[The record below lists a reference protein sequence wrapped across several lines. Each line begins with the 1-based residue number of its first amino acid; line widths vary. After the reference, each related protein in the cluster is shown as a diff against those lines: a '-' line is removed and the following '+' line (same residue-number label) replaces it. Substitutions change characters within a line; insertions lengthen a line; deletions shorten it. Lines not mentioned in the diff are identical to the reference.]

1 METKSPSSTA
11 RSTPTREPK
20 RSRSAVRRSSTSS
33 SDALTSSTSTAMPSR
48 SGSSIVGRTSVSTV
62 NSRSWPSSSGTA
74 VTSTSGWPMAR
85 MSSASAAWAKKTGRA
100 SLTASC
106 TTAPRPTRWS
116 MIRLGTLPLR
126 KPGICTWA
134 PIVLYAWSSIG
145 FSSANGTSTTSLT
158 RVGLMVST
166 ALFTSG
172 TPQPWG
178 NRGQLHVVCRAGRP
192 QRAGAFQRHA
202 RTRHPGSAPRD
213 HASGRARGDPIALDR
228 PDGAPRPPHGP
239 RAEGNVREAPPTGA
253 LEAGG
258 HHEPHL
264 VPHPPAGRRQ
274 RPRRRSARH
283 GRRRHRRRRGQRR
296 VQHGR
301 HDDHDRGGGLPG
313 PRLDRVERR
322 PRRQGRDRGGAEALP
337 RQPGQRLRRHQG
349 RRRGWRTARC
359 ASRPSSTSC
368 PTTR

>member
-1 METKSPSSTA
+1 MTESISSSPIEADRSMETKSPSSTA

-20 RSRSAVRRSSTSS
+20 RSRSAVSRSSTSS

-48 SGSSIVGRTSVSTV
+48 SGSSISGRTSVSTV

-85 MSSASAAWAKKTGRA
+85 MFSASAASAKKTGRA

-178 NRGQLHVVCRAGRP
+178 NRGNFGADAVRAG
-192 QRAGAFQRHA
+192 
-202 RTRHPGSAPRD
+202 
-213 HASGRARGDPIALDR
+213 
-228 PDGAPRPPHGP
+228 
-239 RAEGNVREAPPTGA
+239 
-253 LEAGG
+253 
-258 HHEPHL
+258 
-264 VPHPPAGRRQ
+264 PAGRRL
-274 RPRRRSARH
+274 PAARE
-283 GRRRHRRRRGQRR
+283 RAAHRIGTK
-296 VQHGR
+296 
-301 HDDHDRGGGLPG
+301 G
-313 PRLDRVERR
+313 P
-322 PRRQGRDRGGAEALP
+322 
-337 RQPGQRLRRHQG
+337 
-349 RRRGWRTARC
+349 C
-359 ASRPSSTSC
+359 
-368 PTTR
+368 